1 MKIFFLIPFLL
12 MVGCEKMQTGTVLLS
27 DGKTEAPP
35 ATNEPVKTQKE
46 KTPLP
51 LIDSISLPNMLFH
64 ADTEKPVLI
73 NVEVSDSPAA
83 RRKGLQNRNSLGENY
98 GMLFV
103 FEQET
108 QDPFWMKD
116 TFISL
121 DLIFF
126 DKDYYVIDLIE
137 KSEPMSE
144 KLLFSKHP
152 YRYVLEINGGHA
164 KKHDI
169 RVGDLAQF
177 RLGPK

>member
-1 MKIFFLIPFLL
+1 MKIFLLISFLL
-12 MVGCEKMQTGTVLLS
+12 AAGCEKMQTGTVILP
-27 DGKTEAPP
+27 GAKTEPVA
-35 ATNEPVKTQKE
+35 AEPVKTQKE
-46 KTPLP
+46 KTPPP

-64 ADTEKPVLI
+64 GDTEKSALI
-73 NVEVSDSPAA
+73 NVEVADTPEA
-83 RRKGLQNRNSLGENY
+83 RRKGLMHRNSLQERY

-103 FEQET
+103 FERET

-137 KSEPMSE
+137 KAEPLSE
-144 KLLFSKHP
+144 KLLLSKGP

>member
-1 MKIFFLIPFLL
+1 MKIILLVSFL
-12 MVGCEKMQTGTVLLS
+12 MVAGCEKIQTGTVALP
-27 DGKTEAPP
+27 DGETPP
-35 ATNEPVKTQKE
+35 VADEPVKTQKE
-46 KTPLP
+46 KTPTP

-64 ADTEKPVLI
+64 ADTEKSVLI
-73 NVEVSDSPAA
+73 NVEVADTPDA
-83 RRKGLQNRNSLGENY
+83 RRKGLMHRNSLQEHY

-108 QDPFWMKD
+108 HDPFWMKD
-116 TFISL
+116 TFMPL
-121 DLIFF
+121 DLVFF

-137 KSEPMSE
+137 KTEPLSE
-144 KLLFSKHP
+144 KLLLSREP